1 MYFNTKNYLKNT
13 SNHTAK
19 HASSTAKHASSG
31 PTIYSVLVVLSN
43 I

>member
-1 MYFNTKNYLKNT
+1 MYFNTKSYLKNT

-19 HASSTAKHASSG
+19 HAISTAKHASSG